1 MPGRSL
7 LSGIAIAT
15 AGGEDRWIIISFLRP
30 KMQPIYKIKLFGG
43 SPLFGLLTTMTLL
56 LFLCITHPAAAAEL
70 TLEQILDKVEARYAG
85 SGFKADFLQE
95 STIKAMQISDF
106 AKGKIFVSYPG
117 KMRWEYNEPDNQII
131 ITDGH
136 QLWIYRPEDNQV
148 MTGKA
153 PDFFRNGKGASFL
166 SNIKLLRDKFDISL
180 QSGKNDLF
188 FNLKLV
194 PLEKSLDL
202 TEIQLSVSRI
212 TYSVVRVIT
221 INAHDDETRIELINF
236 QFDVKLD
243 ESLFSF
249 DIPEG
254 VDVLQLD
261 E

>member
-1 MPGRSL
+1 M
-7 LSGIAIAT
+7 
-15 AGGEDRWIIISFLRP
+15 
-30 KMQPIYKIKLFGG
+30 KPINKRKKIRG
-43 SPLFGLLTTMTLL
+43 LTTLNKLAVLTLL
-56 LFLCITHPAAAAEL
+56 CCFSITLPATAAEL

-106 AKGKIFVSYPG
+106 ARGKIFVSYPG
-117 KMRWEYNEPDNQII
+117 KMRWEYNEPDNQVI

-136 QLWIYRPEDNQV
+136 QLWIFRPEDNQV

-153 PDFFRNGKGASFL
+153 PDFFRDGKGASFL

-180 QSGKNDLF
+180 QSEKNDLF
-188 FNLKLV
+188 YNLKLL
-194 PLEKSLDL
+194 PREKSLDL

-212 TYSVVRVIT
+212 THSIVRVIT
-221 INAHDDETRIELINF
+221 INAHNDETRIELINF
-236 QFDVKLD
+236 QFDAKLE

-254 VDVLQLD
+254 VDVLQMD